1 MGIEKMEIQSV
12 KRRHLHQMIGM
23 CAELKKSWSAWSY
36 NNCRTYLMMLYKK
49 LLEQD
54 AVEIN
59 PVKDIP
65 KEKIIIRIKKV
76 LNEPKME
83 RQPIEH

>member
-1 MGIEKMEIQSV
+1 
-12 KRRHLHQMIGM
+12 
-23 CAELKKSWSAWSY
+23 
-36 NNCRTYLMMLYKK
+36 MMLYKK

-65 KEKIIIRIKKV
+65 KEKIIIQIKKV

-83 RQPIEH
+83 RQPIEN